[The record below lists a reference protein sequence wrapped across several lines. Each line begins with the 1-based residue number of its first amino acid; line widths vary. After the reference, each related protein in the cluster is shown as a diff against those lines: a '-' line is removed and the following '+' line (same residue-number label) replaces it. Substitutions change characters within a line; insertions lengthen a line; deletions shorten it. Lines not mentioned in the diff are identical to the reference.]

1 MECPYLEGV
10 RDRDKGSTLAAP
22 LVLSYH
28 GIPASS
34 GGSIQANLGA
44 MTWYRLAISETN
56 SCNLVTNLK

>member
-28 GIPASS
+28 GIP
-34 GGSIQANLGA
+34 GILR
-44 MTWYRLAISETN
+44 RLYTGQPWGN
-56 SCNLVTNLK
+56 DLVQTGNK